1 MVRGGTHARTE
12 EPHKKRTD
20 WQNLRRLFPYLW
32 EYRGR
37 IVGALIFLI
46 LAKLATVAVPI
57 LLKYIVDHLDSSQLA
72 LQLPIVLLIGYGA
85 LRLATALFNE
95 LRDILFARARFHAVK
110 RLSAEVLAHLH
121 QLSLRFHL
129 DRRTGS
135 ITRDLERGTQSLSSL
150 SNYFVFIVIP
160 TLFEILLVMAIL
172 LGSYSLQFSAITL
185 FTVITYVVFTILVT
199 DWRMHHR
206 HRANQLDSLAHS
218 QAVDSL
224 LNYENVKYF
233 NNEKYEVDRYAST
246 LTQWENASEKS
257 IITMSLLNFGQAAI
271 IAIGV
276 TGIMLFAAHGVT
288 KDVLTIGDL
297 VLINALMLQ
306 LFVPM
311 NMLGIVYRQITYA
324 LADMDLL
331 ARLLKEVPEV
341 RDKPNAQI
349 LNVSTGAIEFDKV
362 SFAYT
367 NERPILDN
375 VSLKIN
381 AGEKVA
387 VVGPSGAGKSTISRL
402 LFRFY
407 EPTSGSI
414 NIDGVDIA
422 SCTQD
427 SLRQQISMVPQ
438 DTMLFN
444 NSIRF
449 NIQYGNTTASKDE
462 LIQAVQLA
470 NLEKLIAQ
478 LPEGLDTIVGERGL
492 KLSGGEVQRV
502 AIARAILKRPKIMV
516 FDEATSSLDSETE
529 VAVMQ
534 AIQKATVG
542 VTSLLIAH
550 RLSTVVDADR
560 IYVLENGKVAEQ
572 GNHQQLLQANGLYS
586 HLWNL
591 QQSDR
596 EAHAKQLGAK
606 SNAMVV
612 DNL

>member
-1 MVRGGTHARTE
+1 MVRGSHARTE

-32 EYRGR
+32 EFRGR
-37 IVGALIFLI
+37 IIIALLCLM
-46 LAKLATVAVPI
+46 LAKVATVGVPI
-57 LLKYIVDHLDSSQLA
+57 LLKYIVDHLDADDLV
-72 LQLPIVLLIGYGA
+72 LQLPIVLLVGYGA

-95 LRDILFARARFHAVK
+95 LRDILFARARFHAVR
-110 RLSAEVLAHLH
+110 RLSAEVLTHLH

-160 TLFEILLVMAIL
+160 TVFEILLVTAIL
-172 LGSYSLQFSAITL
+172 FGSYTAQFSVVTL
-185 FTVITYVVFTILVT
+185 LTVAGYIIFTILVT
-199 DWRMHHR
+199 DWRIHHR
-206 HRANQLDSLAHS
+206 HRANELDSIAHS

-224 LNYENVKYF
+224 LNYETVKYF
-233 NNEKYEVDRYAST
+233 NNERYEVDRYAKT
-246 LTQWENASEKS
+246 LRQWENASVKS
-257 IITMSLLNFGQAAI
+257 TVTMSLLNFGQAAI

-276 TGIMLFAAHGVT
+276 TAIMIFAAQGVT
-288 KDVLTIGDL
+288 AGLLTIGDL

-331 ARLLKEVPEV
+331 TKLLKEIPEV
-341 RDKPNAQI
+341 RDQKNARPLQVTRGAIRFENVNFAYNKDRAI
-349 LNVSTGAIEFDKV
+349 LNS
-362 SFAYT
+362 
-367 NERPILDN
+367 
-375 VSLKIN
+375 VSLTIKP
-381 AGEKVA
+381 GEKIA
-387 VVGPSGAGKSTISRL
+387 VVGPSGSGKSTIARL

-407 EPTSGSI
+407 EPSAGAIYVDDI
-414 NIDGVDIA
+414 NTA

-444 NSIRF
+444 DSIQF
-449 NIQYGNTTASKDE
+449 NVQYGNTQASLEEMK
-462 LIQAVQLA
+462 QAIHLV
-470 NLEKLIAQ
+470 NLDKLIGE
-478 LPEGLDTIVGERGL
+478 LPDGLNTIVGERGL

-502 AIARAILKRPKIMV
+502 AIARAILKQPKIIV
-516 FDEATSSLDSETE
+516 FDEATSSLDSDTE
-529 VAVMQ
+529 AAVMQ
-534 AIQKATVG
+534 AIQKVTAG

-550 RLSTVVDADR
+550 RLSTIVDADR
-560 IYVLENGKVAEQ
+560 IYVLENGSIVEQ
-572 GNHQQLLQANGLYS
+572 GSHAQLLQANGLYS

-591 QQSDR
+591 QQSKR
-596 EAHAKQLGAK
+596 ESQEIL
-606 SNAMVV
+606 STRPMVHST
-612 DNL
+612 